1 MTNSGSDCA
10 LCRVV
15 AGTLDVQKLIE
26 TPTSIGFVPPVE
38 ALAPGHTVVFP
49 KRHVT
54 NLHDCADIELS
65 ELLVLVA
72 RLARAA
78 RLESYNV
85 LQNNGRIAGQTVF
98 HPHVHLIPKWSETDG
113 LVVERRP
120 RGPIDHT
127 AIVQRIVTNLT
138 SPQARE

>member
-1 MTNSGSDCA
+1 MTNSGSNCA
-10 LCRVV
+10 LCQIV
-15 AGTLDVQKLIE
+15 AGTLEVRRLIE

-38 ALAPGHTVVFP
+38 ALAPGHMVVCP

-54 NLHDCADIELS
+54 NLHDCEDIELS

-78 RLESYNV
+78 ELESYNV

-113 LVVERRP
+113 LVLERRP

-127 AIVQRIVTNLT
+127 AIVERILRNLT
-138 SPQARE
+138 